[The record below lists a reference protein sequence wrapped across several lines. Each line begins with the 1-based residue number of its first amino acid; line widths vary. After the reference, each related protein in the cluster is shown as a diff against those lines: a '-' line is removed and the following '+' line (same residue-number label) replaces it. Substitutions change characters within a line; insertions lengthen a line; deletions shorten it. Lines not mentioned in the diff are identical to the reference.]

1 MPPSVPLKT
10 NCRKQTSSPSP
21 SPRCSALGPQ
31 RPSRT
36 GPGHR
41 GAGQRPPQRPHSRAP
56 ERSPATAGNRPVTHA
71 ATWTNL
77 KEITRAENSRAQNE
91 IQSQKLTNSET
102 GAKWLSEGACGI
114 SGGDPALG
122 PGEPPDTASRCSECL
137 CLPCSVIS
145 SVRKTERQSLLAIAI
160 RLYVKY
166 LGFERNV

>member
-41 GAGQRPPQRPHSRAP
+41 GAGQRPPQQPHSRAP

-102 GAKWLSEGACGI
+102 GAKWLSEGHVAFLWEI
-114 SGGDPALG
+114 SPLG
-122 PGEPPDTASRCSECL
+122 PGSHRTPRQGALSACACPAALSRL
-137 CLPCSVIS
+137 CGKRNDSP
-145 SVRKTERQSLLAIAI
+145 
-160 RLYVKY
+160 Y
-166 LGFERNV
+166 LQ

>member
-102 GAKWLSEGACGI
+102 GAKWLSEGHVAFLGEI
-114 SGGDPALG
+114 PPLG
-122 PGEPPDTASRCSECL
+122 PGSHRTPHQGALSACACPAALSRL
-137 CLPCSVIS
+137 CGKRNDSP
-145 SVRKTERQSLLAIAI
+145 
-160 RLYVKY
+160 Y
-166 LGFERNV
+166 LQ

>member
-41 GAGQRPPQRPHSRAP
+41 GAGQRPPQRPHSRTP

-91 IQSQKLTNSET
+91 IQSQKLTNLET
-102 GAKWLSEGACGI
+102 GAKWLSEGHVAFLGEIPPLGLGSHRTRRQGALSACAC
-114 SGGDPALG
+114 PAAL
-122 PGEPPDTASRCSECL
+122 SRL
-137 CLPCSVIS
+137 CGKRNDSP
-145 SVRKTERQSLLAIAI
+145 
-160 RLYVKY
+160 Y
-166 LGFERNV
+166 LQ